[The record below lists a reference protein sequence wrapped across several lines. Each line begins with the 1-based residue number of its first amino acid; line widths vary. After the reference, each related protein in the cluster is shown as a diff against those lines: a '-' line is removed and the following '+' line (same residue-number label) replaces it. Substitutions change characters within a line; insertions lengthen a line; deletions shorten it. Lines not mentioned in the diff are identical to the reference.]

1 MCLKTHVCW
10 IGIGIY
16 KMCKSKQGIG
26 LCLLW
31 QPKIEKA
38 KAIKSAHDKYIKN
51 KYWLLIVR
59 NSKRFFFLHSADHNQ
74 KDHFLYTKR
83 HSAEVC
89 KKRKLYNGLFVKELC
104 CFDLKIY
111 YPVFVSSI
119 TNFCTEFLAEKK
131 SWFVVFLP
139 NFVLFSV
146 KLQCRM

>member
-16 KMCKSKQGIG
+16 KMCMSYQGIG
-26 LCLLW
+26 LLW
-31 QPKIEKA
+31 QHKIVKA
-38 KAIKSAHDKYIKN
+38 KAIKSAHAILKN

-59 NSKRFFFLHSADHNQ
+59 ISKSVFFLHSADHNQ
-74 KDHFLYTKR
+74 KDHFLYTNR
-83 HSAEVC
+83 DSAEVC

-131 SWFVVFLP
+131 VDLWFFFPILY
-139 NFVLFSV
+139 FS
-146 KLQCRM
+146 R

>member
-16 KMCKSKQGIG
+16 KMCMSNQGIG
-26 LCLLW
+26 LLW
-31 QPKIEKA
+31 QHKIVKA
-38 KAIKSAHDKYIKN
+38 KAIKSAHAILKN

-59 NSKRFFFLHSADHNQ
+59 IFKKFFFCIQ
-74 KDHFLYTKR
+74 PTIIKKIIFYTQIVIQQR
-83 HSAEVC
+83 CV

-131 SWFVVFLP
+131 VDLWFFFPILY
-139 NFVLFSV
+139 FS
-146 KLQCRM
+146 R